1 MHSFLSLYLS
11 SLRNQSSETSLLELR
26 LSDDS
31 LGDELR
37 DDHHRLLL
45 HRMRELLGRLR
56 GRFSRERLHSS
67 VPSRQRRSQVSE
79 TFSDRAI
86 EECVTSSLAVCGCC
100 CRRALQLHLLHSV
113 AAAATGGFLL
123 QCPGLCSTALPAPA
137 PAPVSCWPLLVHCS
151 RATGPAAPASASV
164 FSPAKAG
171 SMGGASEASHS
182 GSVCLWDSSG
192 AGRLLNCIPAH
203 RSPVQKMALNA
214 DTSLLATASSMATVV
229 R

>member
-1 MHSFLSLYLS
+1 MHSFLSLYLP

-31 LGDELR
+31 LGDELC

-45 HRMRELLGRLR
+45 HRMRELLGRLF

-67 VPSRQRRSQVSE
+67 VPSRRRRSQVSE

-86 EECVTSSLAVCGCC
+86 EECVTSSLAMCGCC

-137 PAPVSCWPLLVHCS
+137 LVSCWPLLVHCF
-151 RATGPAAPASASV
+151 RATVPAASASASAC
-164 FSPAKAG
+164 SPAKAG